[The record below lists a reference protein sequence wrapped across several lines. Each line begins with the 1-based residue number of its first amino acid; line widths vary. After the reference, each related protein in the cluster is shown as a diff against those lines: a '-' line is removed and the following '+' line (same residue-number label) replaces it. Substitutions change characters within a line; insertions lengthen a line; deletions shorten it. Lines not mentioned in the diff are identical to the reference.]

1 MAKTYQE
8 KLNNINAW
16 VEIVNY
22 HWDRLQGE
30 MYNDPEMWDQT
41 LHAMTSEDW
50 WDWTDIAPALKI
62 QYSDSWFKYPKL
74 EAATE
79 EVKKL
84 LMLGKPVTKKDRK
97 GKNFEAFRLL
107 MNIKD
112 FINDINETPTVQY
125 SKPKA
130 KDKAKSAKIETETTP
145 EYTRVTIWHNM
156 FEIED

>member
-8 KLNNINAW
+8 KLDNIKAW
-16 VEIVNY
+16 VEITNL
-22 HWDRLQGE
+22 HWDRLEGE
-30 MYNDPEMWDQT
+30 MFNDGQFWDET
-41 LHAMTSEDW
+41 LHAMQNDDW

-62 QYSDSWFKYPKL
+62 QYNEIWFKYPKL
-74 EAATE
+74 ETATD

-112 FINDINETPTVQY
+112 FINDINETPTPQY

-130 KDKAKSAKIETETTP
+130 KAQPTKIETETTP
-145 EYTRVTIWHNM
+145 EYTRVTIWHNL
-156 FEIED
+156 FEVND